1 MFPCYACGQCCK
13 NVDKSNETKFLDRGD
28 GVCCNFNE
36 ENMLCNIYED
46 RPLVCRVEDYYKA
59 NLIDIYEWEDFV
71 QINLEICKI
80 LSKDLDVR

>member
-13 NVDKSNETKFLDRGD
+13 NVDRSNETKFLDRGD
-28 GVCCNFNE
+28 GVCRNFNE

-59 NLIDIYEWEDFV
+59 NLIDTYEWEDFV

-80 LSKDLDVR
+80 LSKDLDIR